1 MNMAHDDLLKDLEQ
15 RRVKALA
22 MGGPD
27 KLARRRAA
35 GVLNARERLA
45 CLFDKDTFIESG
57 LFGTSVL
64 PEARDKS
71 PGDGKITGYGKIC
84 GREAACVA
92 NDFTVMGA
100 SSAATNM
107 KKIGQMK
114 RTAVSRGM
122 PLVFLGESSGARLPD
137 NMGARGMG
145 SLLALDP
152 HQYLRQRESPW
163 VSAALGL
170 CYGSSTWYCCLAD
183 FNVMRKGAIVAVSSS
198 LLASLAM
205 NDPVDAEELGG
216 WRVHAEMTGIAD
228 MVVDTDEQALDAI
241 KTFLSYLPS
250 HQQEAPPVKP
260 VPAGSGDTCADI
272 LKLLPESRT
281 QVYDMRKILRSV
293 ADLGSYFELKARFGK
308 AAVTAL
314 ARLGGKTVG
323 LIANNPLYKGGAL
336 DADACDKIVSFLVLC
351 DSYNIPLVMF
361 VDTPGFAIGVE
372 AERKRAPGKIM
383 NFMNALALVT
393 VPKLTVLVR
402 KSYGQAYINMGGG
415 RNSDE
420 FIAWPTAEV
429 SFMDPNYAVTVVHG
443 LKPGEPGFDA
453 KLSQMQKDNSVYDI
467 ASIYAVQ
474 DVIRPDQTRDYLLRM
489 LDVHQLRKTSGVGR
503 HLLSS
508 WPTSF

>member
-1 MNMAHDDLLKDLEQ
+1 MAFEDLLKQLEQ
-15 RRVKALA
+15 RSAKARA
-22 MGGPD
+22 MGGAD
-27 KLARRRAA
+27 KLAKRRAA
-35 GVLNARERLA
+35 GILNARERLDY
-45 CLFDKDTFIESG
+45 LFDKGTFIESG
-57 LFGTSVL
+57 LLAVSAY

-71 PGDGKITGYGKIC
+71 PADGKITGFGKIR

-100 SSAATNM
+100 SSSATNM
-107 KKIGQMK
+107 KKIGHMK
-114 RTAVSRGM
+114 RTAVARGM

-145 SLLALDP
+145 SLLGLDP

-205 NDPVDAEELGG
+205 NDTVEAEELGG
-216 WRVHAEMTGIAD
+216 WRVHADVTGMAD
-228 MVVDTDEQALDAI
+228 RVVDTDEEALDAI
-241 KTFLSYLPS
+241 KTFLAYLPS
-250 HQQEAPPVKP
+250 HHNEAPPTKP
-260 VPAGSGDTCADI
+260 VPAGSGDACAEV

-281 QVYDMRKILRSV
+281 QVYDMRKILRAV
-293 ADLGSYFELKARFGK
+293 ADLESYFELKARFGK

-314 ARLGGKTVG
+314 ARLNGKTVG
-323 LIANNPLYKGGAL
+323 LVGNNPLYKGGAL

-351 DSYNIPLVMF
+351 DSYNIPIVMF

-372 AERKRAPGKIM
+372 AEKKRAPGKIM

-420 FIAWPTAEV
+420 FLAWPTAEV

-443 LKPGEPGFDA
+443 LKPGEPGFDD
-453 KLSQMQKDNSVYDI
+453 KLGQMQKDNAVYDI
-467 ASIYAVQ
+467 AAIYAVQ
-474 DVIRPDQTRDYLLRM
+474 DVIRPDQTRDYLIRM
-489 LDVHQLRKTSGVGR
+489 LDVHQLRHTKGVGR
-503 HLLSS
+503 HLLAS

>member
-1 MNMAHDDLLKDLEQ
+1 MAIKDSLNDLEQ
-15 RRVKALA
+15 RRAKALA
-22 MGGPD
+22 MGGPE
-27 KLARRRAA
+27 KLAKRRAA
-35 GVLNARERLA
+35 GVLNARERVA
-45 CLFDKDTFIESG
+45 YLFDRETFIESG
-57 LFGTSVL
+57 LFATSVY
-64 PEARDKS
+64 PDAADKS
-71 PGDGKITGYGKIC
+71 PGDGKITGYGKIH
-84 GREAACVA
+84 GREAACVS

-107 KKIGQMK
+107 KKVGQMK
-114 RTAVSRGM
+114 RAAVSRGM

-152 HQYLRQRESPW
+152 QQYLRQRESPW

-205 NDPVDAEELGG
+205 NDTVDAEELGG
-216 WRVHAEMTGIAD
+216 WRVHAETTGFAD
-228 MVVDTDEQALDAI
+228 QVVDTDEEALDAI
-241 KTFLSYLPS
+241 KTFLAYLPG
-250 HQQEAPPVKP
+250 HHHETPPEKP
-260 VPAGSGDTCADI
+260 VPAGSGDGCKDI
-272 LKLLPESRT
+272 LNLLPGSRT
-281 QVYDMRKILRSV
+281 QVYDMRKILQAIVDR
-293 ADLGSYFELKARFGK
+293 DSYFELKARFGK
-308 AAVTAL
+308 AGVTAL

-323 LIANNPLYKGGAL
+323 LVANNPLYKGGAL

-351 DSYNIPLVMF
+351 DSYNIPLLMF

-383 NFMNALALVT
+383 NFMNALALVS

-429 SFMDPNYAVTVVHG
+429 SFMDPSYAVTVVCG

-453 KLSQMQKDNSVYDI
+453 RLEQMQKDNSVYDL
-467 ASIYAVQ
+467 AAIYAVQ
-474 DVIRPDQTRDYLLRM
+474 DVIHPAQTRDYLIRM
-489 LDVHQLRKTSGVGR
+489 LDVHRLRHTNGIGK
-503 HLLSS
+503 HLLAT

>member
-1 MNMAHDDLLKDLEQ
+1 MAFDELLNDFDKRRQ
-15 RRVKALA
+15 RALA

-35 GVLNARERLA
+35 GFMNARERIA
-45 CLFDKDTFIESG
+45 YLFDEGSFVESG
-57 LFGTSVL
+57 LFATSAY
-64 PEARDKS
+64 PQDSERS
-71 PGDGKITGYGKIC
+71 PGDGKLAGFGKIR
-84 GREAACVA
+84 GREAAVVA

-100 SSAATNM
+100 SSSATNM
-107 KKIGQMK
+107 KKIGHMK
-114 RTAVSRGM
+114 RTAASRGI
-122 PLVFLGESSGARLPD
+122 PLVMLGESSGARLPD

-145 SLLALDP
+145 SLLAQDP
-152 HQYLRQRESPW
+152 QQYLRLRESPW

-170 CYGSSTWYCCLAD
+170 CYGSSTWYCVLAD

-205 NDPVDAEELGG
+205 NDTVDAEELGG
-216 WRVHAEMTGIAD
+216 WRVHAEVTGFAD
-228 MVVDTDEQALDAI
+228 MVVDSDEQALDAV

-250 HQQEAPPVKP
+250 NNSEAPPLKP
-260 VPAGSGDTCADI
+260 VPAGSGSRAKDI
-272 LKLLPESRT
+272 LGILPQSRT
-281 QVYDMRKILRSV
+281 QVYDMRKLLHCIVDDYSW
-293 ADLGSYFELKARFGK
+293 FELKARFGK

-314 ARLGGKTVG
+314 ARLDGKTVG
-323 LIANNPLYKGGAL
+323 VIANNPLFKGGAL

-351 DSYNIPLVMF
+351 DSYNIPILMF

-402 KSYGQAYINMGGG
+402 KTYGQAYINMGGG

-429 SFMDPNYAVTVVHG
+429 SFMDPNYAVTVVSG
-443 LKPGEPGFDA
+443 LKPGDPGFDDRRA
-453 KLSQMQKDNSVYDI
+453 AMEKDNSVYDI

-474 DVIRPDQTRDYLLRM
+474 DVIRPEQTRDYLIRM
-489 LDVHQLRKTSGVGR
+489 LDVHQLRHTRGVGR

>member
-1 MNMAHDDLLKDLEQ
+1 MAHDDLLKDLEQ

-22 MGGPD
+22 MGGRD

-45 CLFDKDTFIESG
+45 YLFDKDTFIESG
-57 LFGTSVL
+57 LFGTSVI

-71 PGDGKITGYGKIC
+71 PGDGKITGYGKIH

-114 RTAVSRGM
+114 RAAVSRGM

-216 WRVHAEMTGIAD
+216 WRVHADVTGIAD
-228 MVVDTDEQALDAI
+228 MVVDTDEEALDAI
-241 KTFLSYLPS
+241 KTFLAYLPA
-250 HQQEAPPVKP
+250 HQMEAPPVKP
-260 VPAGSGDTCADI
+260 APAGSGDACADI

-281 QVYDMRKILRSV
+281 QVYDMRKILRCV
-293 ADLGSYFELKARFGK
+293 ADTGSYFELKARFGK

-323 LIANNPLYKGGAL
+323 LVANNPLYKGGAL

-443 LKPGEPGFDA
+443 LKPGDPGFSD
-453 KLSQMQKDNSVYDI
+453 KLAQMQKDNSVYDI

-489 LDVHQLRKTSGVGR
+489 LDVHQLRKTNGVGR

>member
-1 MNMAHDDLLKDLEQ
+1 MAHDDLLKDLEQ
-15 RRVKALA
+15 RRAKAQG

-45 CLFDKDTFIESG
+45 YLFDNNTFIESG
-57 LFGTSVL
+57 LFGTSVI

-71 PGDGKITGYGKIC
+71 PGDGKITGYGKIH

-114 RTAVSRGM
+114 RAAVSRGM

-216 WRVHAEMTGIAD
+216 WRVHADVTGIAD
-228 MVVDTDEQALDAI
+228 MVVDTDEEALDAI
-241 KTFLSYLPS
+241 KTFLDYLPG
-250 HQQEAPPVKP
+250 HQMEAPPVKP
-260 VPAGSGDTCADI
+260 APAGSGHECADI

-281 QVYDMRKILRSV
+281 QVYDMRKILRCV
-293 ADLGSYFELKARFGK
+293 ADTGSYFELKARFGK

-323 LIANNPLYKGGAL
+323 LVANNPLYKGGAL

-443 LKPGEPGFDA
+443 LKPGDPGFSD
-453 KLSQMQKDNSVYDI
+453 KLAQMQKDNSVYDI

-474 DVIRPDQTRDYLLRM
+474 DVIRPEQTRDYLLRM
-489 LDVHQLRKTSGVGR
+489 LDVHQLRKTNGVGR

>member
-1 MNMAHDDLLKDLEQ
+1 MSHDNLLKDLEQ

-45 CLFDKDTFIESG
+45 YLFDKDTFIESG
-57 LFGTSVL
+57 LFGTSVI

-71 PGDGKITGYGKIC
+71 PGDGKITGYGKIH

-114 RTAVSRGM
+114 RAAVSRGM

-216 WRVHAEMTGIAD
+216 WRVHADVTGIAD
-228 MVVDTDEQALDAI
+228 MVVDTDEEALDAI
-241 KTFLSYLPS
+241 KTFLDYLPG
-250 HQQEAPPVKP
+250 HQMEAPPVKP
-260 VPAGSGDTCADI
+260 APAGSGHECADI

-281 QVYDMRKILRSV
+281 QVYDMRKILRCV
-293 ADLGSYFELKARFGK
+293 ADTGSYFELKARFGK

-323 LIANNPLYKGGAL
+323 LVANNPLYKGGAL

-443 LKPGEPGFDA
+443 LKPGDPGFSD
-453 KLSQMQKDNSVYDI
+453 KLAQMQKDNSVYDI

-489 LDVHQLRKTSGVGR
+489 LDVHQLRKTNGVGR

>member
-1 MNMAHDDLLKDLEQ
+1 MAHDDLLKELEL
-15 RRVKALA
+15 RRARALA

-27 KLARRRAA
+27 KLAKRRAA

-45 CLFDKDTFIESG
+45 YLFDKDTFIESG
-57 LFGTSVL
+57 LFGTSVI
-64 PEARDKS
+64 PEVRDKS
-71 PGDGKITGYGKIC
+71 PGDGKLTGFGKIH
-84 GREAACVA
+84 GRDAACVA

-107 KKIGQMK
+107 KKIGHMK

-145 SLLALDP
+145 TLLGLDP

-205 NDPVDAEELGG
+205 NDTVDAEELGG
-216 WRVHAEMTGIAD
+216 WRVHADVTGMAD

-241 KTFLSYLPS
+241 KTFLAYLPS
-250 HQQEAPPVKP
+250 HQHEAPPIAP
-260 VPAGSGDTCADI
+260 VPAGSGGACADM

-281 QVYDMRKILRSV
+281 QVYDVRKILRATV
-293 ADLGSYFELKARFGK
+293 DADSYFELKTRFGK
-308 AAVTAL
+308 AGVTAL

-351 DSYNIPLVMF
+351 DSYNIPIVMF

-393 VPKLTVLVR
+393 VPKLTVLLR

-420 FIAWPTAEV
+420 FVAWPTAEV

-443 LKPGEPGFDA
+443 LKPGEPGFDD
-453 KLSQMQKDNSVYDI
+453 KLGQMQKNNSVYDI
-467 ASIYAVQ
+467 AAIYAVQ
-474 DVIRPDQTRDYLLRM
+474 DVIRPDQTRDYLIRM
-489 LDVHQLRKTSGVGR
+489 LDVHQLRKTNGVGR

>member
-1 MNMAHDDLLKDLEQ
+1 MAHDDLLKDLEQ
-15 RRVKALA
+15 RRAKAQG

-45 CLFDKDTFIESG
+45 YLFDKDTFIESG
-57 LFGTSVL
+57 LFGTSVI

-71 PGDGKITGYGKIC
+71 PGDGKITGYGKIH

-114 RTAVSRGM
+114 RAAVSRGM

-216 WRVHAEMTGIAD
+216 WRVHADVTGIAD
-228 MVVDTDEQALDAI
+228 MVVDTDEEALDAI
-241 KTFLSYLPS
+241 KTFLAYLPG
-250 HQQEAPPVKP
+250 HQMEAPPVKP
-260 VPAGSGDTCADI
+260 ALAGAADACADI

-281 QVYDMRKILRSV
+281 QVYDMRKILRCV
-293 ADLGSYFELKARFGK
+293 ADTGSYFELKARFGK

-323 LIANNPLYKGGAL
+323 LVANNPLYKGGAL

-443 LKPGEPGFDA
+443 LKPGDPGFSD
-453 KLSQMQKDNSVYDI
+453 KLAQMQKDNSVYDI

-489 LDVHQLRKTSGVGR
+489 LDVHQLRKTNGVGR

>member
-1 MNMAHDDLLKDLEQ
+1 MASEKLLKELEQ
-15 RRVKALA
+15 RRAKALA
-22 MGGPD
+22 MGGPE

-35 GVLNARERLA
+35 GILNARERIA
-45 CLFDKDTFIESG
+45 YLFDAETFIESG
-57 LFGTSVL
+57 LFATSAY

-71 PGDGKITGYGKIC
+71 PGDGKITGFGKIH
-84 GREAACVA
+84 GREAACVC

-100 SSAATNM
+100 SSSATNM
-107 KKIGQMK
+107 KKIGHMK
-114 RTAVSRGM
+114 RTVVARGI

-145 SLLALDP
+145 SLLGQDP

-163 VSAALGL
+163 ASAALGL

-183 FNVMRKGAIVAVSSS
+183 FNVMRKGAILAVSSS

-216 WRVHAEMTGIAD
+216 WRVHADVTGFAD
-228 MVVDTDEQALDAI
+228 QVVDSDEQALDAI

-250 HQQEAPPVKP
+250 HHNEAPPVR
-260 VPAGSGDTCADI
+260 ARASSDSGHNDI
-272 LKLLPESRT
+272 VKLLPAGRT
-281 QVYDMRKILRSV
+281 QVYDMRKILQAV
-293 ADLGSYFELKARFGK
+293 ADQGSYFELKARFGK
-308 AAVTAL
+308 PAVTAL
-314 ARLGGKTVG
+314 ARLDGKSVG

-351 DSYNIPLVMF
+351 DSYNIPIVMF

-393 VPKLTVLVR
+393 MPKLTVLVR

-420 FIAWPTAEV
+420 FVAWPTAEV

-443 LKPGEPGFDA
+443 LKPGEPAFADKHA
-453 KLSQMQKDNSVYDI
+453 QMEKDSSVYDL

-474 DVIRPDQTRDYLLRM
+474 DVIHPDHTRDYLIRM
-489 LDVHQLRKTSGVGR
+489 LDVHRLRHTNGVGR
-503 HLLSS
+503 HLLST